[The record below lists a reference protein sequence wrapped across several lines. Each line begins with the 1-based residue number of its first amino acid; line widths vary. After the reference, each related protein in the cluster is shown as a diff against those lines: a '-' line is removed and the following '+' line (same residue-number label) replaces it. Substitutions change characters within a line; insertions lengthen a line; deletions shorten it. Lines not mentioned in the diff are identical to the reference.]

1 MQEMRAPGMQKV
13 SLATK
18 SLADYAPVVGPD
30 VVDELVQ
37 LARPL
42 QGARVVH
49 ISSTAYGGGVA
60 EMLHTLIP
68 LMRNVGLEAEWR
80 IISGTDEFFG
90 VTKSM
95 HNALQGMDLELT
107 PAMRAA
113 YLHSNV
119 DNAVYFEG
127 DFDYVIVHDPQP
139 APLRTLRAADGG
151 RCICP
156 CLTSI
161 PAANH
166 AY

>member
-1 MQEMRAPGMQKV
+1 MQEMRTPGMQKV

-95 HNALQGMDLELT
+95 HNAQQGMNLKLT
-107 PAMRAA
+107 PPIRPPHLPPTAPNSAHSHAA
-113 YLHSNV
+113 SSY
-119 DNAVYFEG
+119 
-127 DFDYVIVHDPQP
+127 
-139 APLRTLRAADGG
+139 
-151 RCICP
+151 
-156 CLTSI
+156 
-161 PAANH
+161 
-166 AY
+166 